1 MLASAL
7 FVLGTLV
14 PYAAPLPLPQVTL
27 RAPKAALRVQVA
39 DTSAS
44 REAGLMNYHVL
55 PPHTGMI
62 FVFKQDDRVDF
73 WMKNTLIPL
82 DMVFVAGDGKVRAV
96 AANVPASSYETPET
110 KVARRSA
117 KAKFVIELPAGEAK
131 DDGLV
136 PGARIAG
143 LAPLQAKD
151 P

>member
-1 MLASAL
+1 MWSSAL
-7 FVLGTLV
+7 LVIATLV
-14 PYAAPLPLPQVTL
+14 PYAGPVPLPQVTL
-27 RAPKAALRVQVA
+27 HAPKTTLRVQVA
-39 DTSAS
+39 DTNAN
-44 REAGLMNYHVL
+44 REAGLMNYHAL

-96 AANVPASSYETPET
+96 AANVPASTYETPEN

-117 KAKFVIELPAGEAK
+117 KAKYVIELPAGEAK

-136 PGARIAG
+136 AGARIAG